1 MAGRAGRQRR
11 RRGAA
16 WSGRCGG
23 TRRWP
28 SLAPAP
34 EDAPTPRRWGAAL
47 WAGGQRGPGRCPFFA
62 VGCTPKT
69 MPKPDL
75 CPWPQVHCLHTPHWP
90 PSPPPRVPPISCSKP
105 SLVLLKPDRP
115 VVPQGLRGRLSPW
128 AVALTHSL
136 PAEWG
141 GLGAQGR
148 GTGEG
153 PRVSGPEGAW
163 GAACLGAHTRPVRIP
178 ATSWS
183 RPGLQARAILQGS
196 RPLLPLAG
204 QPPAGLRGGGWG
216 PGLLSGLGEGVLPG
230 CERAQGSGG
239 RRSPGPRE
247 MGMSGGWGSLPL
259 LPPGWGSQRAGL
271 APLFPW
277 ADDGPLCPDQLP
289 AQTWHVVCVS
299 QTLCGRPVSVSVSR
313 AMAL

>member
-1 MAGRAGRQRR
+1 MVGPMWGNQAVALPSSSSRGRTHTEEVGCRPLGRW
-11 RRGAA
+11 AA
-16 WSGRCGG
+16 RPREVPILCSGLHSQNNAQ
-23 TRRWP
+23 TRPMSLAPGPLPPHP
-28 SLAPAP
+28 SLATLRPS
-34 EDAPTPRRWGAAL
+34 
-47 WAGGQRGPGRCPFFA
+47 AGPS
-62 VGCTPKT
+62 
-69 MPKPDL
+69 DL
-75 CPWPQVHCLHTPHWP
+75 
-90 PSPPPRVPPISCSKP
+90 ISCSKP

-163 GAACLGAHTRPVRIP
+163 GAACLGAHTGPVRIP

-183 RPGLQARAILQGS
+183 HPGLQARAILQGS